1 MSDAF
6 YILDII
12 IALSI
17 LAFFAYMHYSRRFPA
32 VVWYMFWL
40 GVLIGA
46 TWEIGFY
53 FIGPKFASAPIY
65 VYNTQPPYP
74 SIILHIVHCF
84 WDGGLFMI
92 GVGLVF
98 QINRSPV
105 MARFRWAELGVMVGW
120 GVLQEIVVE
129 FISIGGGMWEYVH
142 RWYNPSLFKVGDSDF
157 TLLPIL
163 IWVAAPIVF
172 YLIALRINRRWGPID
187 NRPEPATT

>member
-1 MSDAF
+1 MSNAF
-6 YILDII
+6 YIVDIV

-17 LAFFAYMHYSRRFPA
+17 LAFFAYMHYGGRFPA
-32 VVWYMFWL
+32 AVWYMFQA

-46 TWEIGFY
+46 TWEISFY

-92 GVGLVF
+92 GVGLIYL
-98 QINRSPV
+98 INRPPV
-105 MARFRWAELGVMVGW
+105 MRRFRWLELGVMAAW
-120 GVLQEIVVE
+120 GVAQETVVE

-142 RWYNPSLFKVGDSDF
+142 RWYNPSLFKVGGSDF

-163 IWVAAPIVF
+163 IWVAAPLVF
-172 YLIALRINRRWGPID
+172 YFIAIKINRRWGPID
-187 NRPEPATT
+187 NRP